1 MEASSQTLSQGTGV
15 YGVLGKGQQ
24 PKYVLKGSFVSSKRP
39 KRQSHYPDSGLYEP
53 PWLLRQRRSDSVDEN
68 QSSCTFVPFNELIA
82 EDDFIKPRIADLL
95 EKEFTEKLI
104 REKTGN
110 ESVGNSTVALNDR
123 RGGTRAN
130 LTRKNIMLKKTRQI
144 QTLNKLAKPS
154 TRTNARLATPNKST
168 ASLRHT
174 QDDQSDDDLCLNH
187 SIIPLSRPFIDRQL
201 KASMNHLEEYRHH
214 VHSRLNSI
222 HLAIVDKV
230 KQATKI
236 EACLMRMTQVIPKQT
251 DGNALGFQVDGTGR
265 KESEQEEQEYED
277 SIVKT
282 AKQDLLTTNVRSY
295 GCLVKTFSFTNDYPL
310 ARANPYV
317 TFYSTELD
325 STGLK
330 ENKLLICGGFGLKLM
345 TDVHELSLSTLT
357 WKSRVGV
364 SHSAN
369 SDAPKPGLR
378 RHSSP

>member
-1 MEASSQTLSQGTGV
+1 MLFSPAFPAPAFPPCSLCQDFDFELPSTNIELDQTM
-15 YGVLGKGQQ
+15 
-24 PKYVLKGSFVSSKRP
+24 
-39 KRQSHYPDSGLYEP
+39 
-53 PWLLRQRRSDSVDEN
+53 
-68 QSSCTFVPFNELIA
+68 PF
-82 EDDFIKPRIADLL
+82 
-95 EKEFTEKLI
+95 
-104 REKTGN
+104 
-110 ESVGNSTVALNDR
+110 
-123 RGGTRAN
+123 
-130 LTRKNIMLKKTRQI
+130 QI

-295 GCLVKTFSFTNDYPL
+295 GCLVKTLCTPIWWKRSVKPTP
-310 ARANPYV
+310 
-317 TFYSTELD
+317 S
-325 STGLK
+325 GL
-330 ENKLLICGGFGLKLM
+330 CRCR
-345 TDVHELSLSTLT
+345 TQ
-357 WKSRVGV
+357 R
-364 SHSAN
+364 
-369 SDAPKPGLR
+369 
-378 RHSSP
+378 